1 MRRLALCIA
10 LLCAALAAAFTAPG
24 SLKGA
29 FALEVPAHGGQWV
42 VDAARLLP
50 PAEKEKLGAELRR
63 YAEASGNQIVI
74 LTVPSLEGE
83 SIAAYANKAARA
95 WGIGSKEG
103 NTGVLIVVA
112 RAEARV
118 RFEVGRGLEDRL
130 TDVLSKR
137 IQRDV
142 TVPHFRAGRFG
153 AGLSQSVAAIQ
164 AALAPPGAD
173 EAQTGNH
180 TLPATAPKAAPG
192 GFPWLTLVLLV
203 LAVVLVFALFHR
215 RARNVGP
222 GGPGYGHGGPGYG
235 SGYGHGPDDG
245 GRGSSFLLGMLLGL
259 FSSRWGGPGGGGFG
273 GGGTGGDGGF
283 SGGGGDFGGGGSDS
297 GFGGGD
303 DNS

>member
-1 MRRLALCIA
+1 VRRIALCTA
-10 LLCAALAAAFTAPG
+10 LLCAALAMAFIAPG
-24 SLKGA
+24 SLKEG

-50 PAEKEKLGAELRR
+50 PAEKDKLGAELRR

-83 SIAAYANKAARA
+83 SIAGYANKVARA

-103 NTGVLIVVA
+103 NSGVLIVVA
-112 RAEARV
+112 KAEARV
-118 RFEVGRGLEDRL
+118 RFEVGRSLEDRL

-142 TVPHFRAGRFG
+142 TVPNFRAGRFG
-153 AGLSQSVAAIQ
+153 QGLSESVAAIQ
-164 AALAPPGAD
+164 TALAPPGAA
-173 EAQTGNH
+173 EAQGGNQTAH
-180 TLPATAPKAAPG
+180 APALKPAPG

-203 LAVVLVFALFHR
+203 LAVVLVLALFHR
-215 RARNVGP
+215 SAHDVGAGGP
-222 GGPGYGHGGPGYG
+222 GNGPGGGFGGPGYGQ
-235 SGYGHGPDDG
+235 GPDDG
-245 GRGSSFLLGMLLGL
+245 GRGGSFLLGMLLGL
-259 FSSRWGGPGGGGFG
+259 FSGRWGGPGGGFG

>member
-1 MRRLALCIA
+1 MRRIALCMA

-50 PAEKEKLGAELRR
+50 QAEKDKLGAELRR

-112 RAEARV
+112 KAEARV

-130 TDVLSKR
+130 TDILSKR

-142 TVPHFRAGRFG
+142 TVPNFRAGRFG
-153 AGLSQSVAAIQ
+153 QGLSESVAAIQ
-164 AALAPPGAD
+164 TALAPPGAA
-173 EAQTGNH
+173 EAQGGNQ
-180 TLPATAPKAAPG
+180 TAPAPKPAPG

-215 RARNVGP
+215 RGHDVGQGGP
-222 GGPGYGHGGPGYG
+222 GGPGFGQ
-235 SGYGHGPDDG
+235 GPDDG
-245 GRGSSFLLGMLLGL
+245 GRGGSFLLGMLLGL
-259 FSSRWGGPGGGGFG
+259 LSSRWGGPGGGGGFG
-273 GGGTGGDGGF
+273 GGAGGDGGF